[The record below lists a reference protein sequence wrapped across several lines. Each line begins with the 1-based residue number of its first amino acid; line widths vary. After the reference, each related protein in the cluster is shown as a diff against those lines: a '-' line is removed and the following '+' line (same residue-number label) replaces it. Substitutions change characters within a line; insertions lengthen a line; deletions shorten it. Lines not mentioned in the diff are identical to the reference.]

1 MEDQRFRNRLVAVL
15 CEEWEKAT
23 PGPLPSEAI
32 YERLVGE
39 GTEGEEGA
47 ISAVLEGLTN
57 AGLITTTARHDRAA
71 RRKHGDWVISGV
83 RTDLL
88 C

>member
-1 MEDQRFRNRLVAVL
+1 MEDRRFRNRLVAVL

-39 GTEGEEGA
+39 DARGVEEHPFTQEVQEGSE
-47 ISAVLEGLTN
+47 
-57 AGLITTTARHDRAA
+57 
-71 RRKHGDWVISGV
+71 RRPWWRMVFGG
-83 RTDLL
+83 
-88 C
+88 

>member
-1 MEDQRFRNRLVAVL
+1 MSVAGLVLSHNDRKRGAAQAAGAKGGRGMEDRRFRNRLVAVL

-39 GTEGEEGA
+39 
-47 ISAVLEGLTN
+47 
-57 AGLITTTARHDRAA
+57 
-71 RRKHGDWVISGV
+71 
-83 RTDLL
+83 
-88 C
+88 